1 MEIKRS
7 IYKLFITDY
16 YQPATIIKS
25 EFAQW
30 SFAKNFFLEKKPTN
44 ERLKRI
50 HGKCRLHFIL
60 IEKSLLEPSVG
71 EERQKKAAT
80 SS

>member
-30 SFAKNFFLEKKPTN
+30 SLQGENFFSDAGKR
-44 ERLKRI
+44 ER
-50 HGKCRLHFIL
+50 
-60 IEKSLLEPSVG
+60 
-71 EERQKKAAT
+71 ER
-80 SS
+80 

>member
-30 SFAKNFFLEKKPTN
+30 SLRRGMSKKKFFA
-44 ERLKRI
+44 RR
-50 HGKCRLHFIL
+50 
-60 IEKSLLEPSVG
+60 
-71 EERQKKAAT
+71 EEIKT
-80 SS
+80 YSW